1 MKLNLKINQHYIYIV
16 IFASFFFF
24 WGVTLNDFN
33 DLFKS
38 LNIYAINKPHSLI
51 LKKIKLSY
59 FILLLLI
66 PIFYNFLRKKNSFL
80 RAIFND
86 QKYIIF
92 FILFIIAHFV
102 LVKIYY
108 HEIFAKSEIANLIY
122 LLLLS
127 IIYCHYRNIIIINF
141 EKIITLYLII
151 FIAYSM
157 IEGSQIYN
165 FGFIGN
171 DGEIYFK
178 NEGQCNSDLFLIDML
193 RKYLNI
199 SLSNSIYME
208 NSHLAMMSIAVFFSC
223 IYILV
228 QAKKINILF
237 LLLFLIEIL
246 IVLNNL
252 STTYFVCYFI
262 SQIFLLFFFFKKI
275 NIKFWIFTIL
285 LLSINSYLF
294 FSDKNCT
301 VKVTDF
307 KIKDVLDEK
316 LEKHDNI
323 NLTTLVYKRSAILAL
338 NTLKDHS
345 LGWGI
350 DGMDDATQ
358 NLMDSYDTRSCS
370 KNPKGGY
377 KSLEEQIAGVDEET
391 KKTMKCFGNSLTISE
406 YLENPTRKAEWRL
419 GSMNTKDGLSNLFK
433 MFTEFGIFTFIIF
446 FFFIKYI
453 LNIKNIS
460 SYHIFIIILFVT
472 MCIRGVGYFNGGF
485 IFCLLEFFYYKKFSN
500 EFRLKKNYHN

>member
-1 MKLNLKINQHYIYIV
+1 MNLKINQHYIYIV

-24 WGVTLNDFN
+24 WGINLD
-33 DLFKS
+33 DLYNYFLPDLPAIIKS
-38 LNIYAINKPHSLI
+38 NEPFPI
-51 LKKIKLSY
+51 LRRIRLSY

-66 PIFYNFLRKKNSFL
+66 PIFYNFLRQKNSFL
-80 RAIFND
+80 RGIFND

-108 HEIFAKSEIANLIY
+108 QEIFAKSEIENLIY

-127 IIYCHYRNIIIINF
+127 IIYCHFRNIIIINF
-141 EKIITLYLII
+141 EKIITLYLVI
-151 FIAYSM
+151 FIAYSV

-171 DGEIYFK
+171 NGEIYFK
-178 NEGQCNSDLFLIDML
+178 NEGQCNGDLFLIDML

-199 SLSNSIYME
+199 SLSNSIYLE
-208 NSHLAMMSIAVFFSC
+208 NSHLAMMSVAVFFSC

-237 LLLFLIEIL
+237 LLFFLIEIL

-262 SQIFLLFFFFKKI
+262 SQILLLFFFFKKI
-275 NIKFWIFTIL
+275 SIKFWIFTIL

-307 KIKDVLDEK
+307 KVKEVLDGK
-316 LEKHDNI
+316 LEKDI
-323 NLTTLVYKRSAILAL
+323 NLTTLVYRRSAILVL

-358 NLMDSYDTRSCS
+358 NLMDSYETRACPGLFHD
-370 KNPKGGY
+370 KADQHM
-377 KSLEEQIAGVDEET
+377 SLEEQIAGLDEET
-391 KKTMKCFGNSLTISE
+391 KKTTKCSSGSSMTIIE
-406 YLENPTRKAEWRL
+406 YLENPKKAEWRL
-419 GSMNTKDGLSNLFK
+419 GKMNIKDGLSNLFK

-460 SYHIFIIILFVT
+460 SYQIFIITLFVT

>member
-1 MKLNLKINQHYIYIV
+1 MNLKINQHYIYII

-24 WGVTLNDFN
+24 WGLNLGDFANYFLPVPLEIGSIETYPTL
-33 DLFKS
+33 S
-38 LNIYAINKPHSLI
+38 RVR
-51 LKKIKLSY
+51 LSY
-59 FILLLLI
+59 FILFLLI
-66 PIFYNFLRKKNSFL
+66 PIFYNFLRQKNSFL
-80 RAIFND
+80 RGIFND
-86 QKYIIF
+86 QKNIIF

-246 IVLNNL
+246 ILLNNL

-262 SQIFLLFFFFKKI
+262 SQIVLLFFFFKKI
-275 NIKFWIFTIL
+275 NAKFWIFTIL

-301 VKVTDF
+301 VKVTD
-307 KIKDVLDEK
+307 IKVKDILDEK
-316 LEKHDNI
+316 LDKGTGI

-350 DGMDDATQ
+350 DGMDDATA
-358 NLMDSYDTRSCS
+358 NLMDGYDTSTCDLP
-370 KNPKGGY
+370 KNWEDKHKPTCLNNDNLLISEFNKN
-377 KSLEEQIAGVDEET
+377 T
-391 KKTMKCFGNSLTISE
+391 KKVPARLT
-406 YLENPTRKAEWRL
+406 LLN
-419 GSMNTKDGLSNLFK
+419 NKDGLSNFFK
-433 MFTEFGIFTFIIF
+433 LFTEFGIFAFIIF

-453 LNIKNIS
+453 LNIKNIH
-460 SYHIFIIILFVT
+460 SYHLFIIILFVT

-485 IFCLLEFFYYKKFSN
+485 IFCLLEFFYYKKLSN
-500 EFRLKKNYHN
+500 EFKN

>member
-1 MKLNLKINQHYIYIV
+1 MNLKINQHYIYIV
-16 IFASFFFF
+16 IFASSFFF
-24 WGVTLNDFN
+24 WGINLD
-33 DLFKS
+33 DLYNYLPATIKS
-38 LNIYAINKPHSLI
+38 NEPLPI
-51 LKKIKLSY
+51 LRRIRLSY

-171 DGEIYFK
+171 NPWDGEIYFK

-316 LEKHDNI
+316 LEKDI

-500 EFRLKKNYHN
+500 EFKN

>member
-1 MKLNLKINQHYIYIV
+1 MNLKINPSYIYIV

-24 WGVTLNDFN
+24 WGINLGDFYN
-33 DLFKS
+33 YFLPDQPATIKS
-38 LNIYAINKPHSLI
+38 NGPFPI
-51 LKKIKLSY
+51 LRRIRLSY

-358 NLMDSYDTRSCS
+358 NLMDSYDTRSCVGS
-370 KNPKGGY
+370 KSLANHY
-377 KSLEEQIAGVDEET
+377 MSLEEQIAGVDEET

-433 MFTEFGIFTFIIF
+433 MFAEFGIFTFIIF

-500 EFRLKKNYHN
+500 EFKN